1 MTTSIP
7 AMMNTM
13 RDANMTELMIRA
25 IIAACGIGMLA
36 GMLGS
41 FVVWKRMSYMGD
53 AMGHAAL
60 LGVVLGLML
69 GVLPA
74 YAVILVA
81 VLIGLVL
88 SRLHH
93 DRRLPFDALLGVVST
108 GGLSLGLALYSTM
121 PLQQMDLYGY
131 LFGDVLAVTDSQMA
145 LIYAMLAGQGII
157 LWRCWRPLLRMIIHE
172 EIAQVEGVPVA
183 RLQALV
189 TVLVAATVALALQ
202 VVGMLLVTA
211 LLVIPP
217 LTARALARSP
227 QQMVFG
233 SMAAGVLAALGGV
246 VLSYQFNLPTGPGIV
261 LAAVALFGLALTVGR
276 PK

>member
-1 MTTSIP
+1 
-7 AMMNTM
+7 
-13 RDANMTELMIRA
+13 MTEVMIRA
-25 IIAACGIGMLA
+25 VMAACGIGVLT

-69 GVLPA
+69 GILPA
-74 YAVILVA
+74 YAVVLVA
-81 VLIGLVL
+81 ILIGLAL
-88 SRLHH
+88 SRLQH

-121 PLQQMDLYGY
+121 PMQQMDLYGY
-131 LFGDVLAVTDSQMA
+131 LFGDVLAVTDAQMA
-145 LIYAMLAGQGII
+145 LIYAMLVGQGVV

-183 RLQALV
+183 RLQMLV

-217 LTARALARSP
+217 LSARALSSGPR
-227 QQMVFG
+227 QMVFL
-233 SMAAGVLAALGGV
+233 SMGAGMVSAIMGV
-246 VLSYQFNLPTGPGIV
+246 WLSYLHNISTGPSIV
-261 LAAVALFGLALTVGR
+261 LVAVALFGLSLLTGRALGR
-276 PK
+276 LF